1 MPKQMYNQKAF
12 PLAYTVKTSSLVMFG
27 LATAFFPRLIA
38 AVGVPSV
45 VNFIH
50 FACISLISGLTLP
63 QIRTKLRID
72 ISKVILLGLFTLLV
86 LITASA
92 YLNNAGF
99 INIVIDFLLLAEP
112 FMLLIAII
120 GIRMSSADVEKMRF
134 WLMVFA
140 FANVLL
146 ALVQYFVLGLRFNP
160 DDIKGV
166 FLNQGAGHHVGGA
179 VSMTAAVYF
188 FVDSKIRSIWIR
200 TLGTVAFMS
209 QVYPLS
215 DSKQVIAVFV
225 ASLVILS
232 FTKFKSV
239 AKALQ
244 YLTLT
249 LVVVSTV
256 LWVATNVLKLY
267 WVKLDLIQSG
277 FIQKL
282 SVFSVFAL
290 SYHSPLNW
298 LLGLGPGHT
307 IGRLGLLLPDYYEY
321 FQPLGATISP
331 VTEAVQQ
338 AGAANWQ
345 SAVSGSSMWSL
356 TFSWAG
362 IWGDLGLLG
371 LVTYLCLWFFVW
383 YRLCLDD
390 LSKFFVITILM
401 FGAIF
406 NWIEEPGYMLFV
418 VSILGMRWQE
428 HQNKIEKDRNL
439 KLYNKEHFGV

>member
-1 MPKQMYNQKAF
+1 MYNQKAF

-27 LATAFFPRLIA
+27 LATAFFPRFIA

-50 FACISLISGLTLP
+50 FACISLIFGLTLP
-63 QIRTKLRID
+63 RIKTKLRID
-72 ISKVILLGLFTLLV
+72 ISKVILLGLFSLLV

-92 YLNNAGF
+92 YLNNAGL

-120 GIRMSSADVEKMRF
+120 GIHMSSADVEKIRF
-134 WLMVFA
+134 WVMVFA
-140 FANVLL
+140 FANLLL

-188 FVDSKIRSIWIR
+188 FIDSKIRSMWIR
-200 TLGTVAFMS
+200 ILGTVAFMS

-232 FTKFKSV
+232 FTKFKSI

-249 LVVVSTV
+249 VVVVSTV

-277 FIQKL
+277 FIQKF

-298 LLGLGPGHT
+298 LFGLGPGHT

-321 FQPLGATISP
+321 LQPLGATISP

-338 AGAANWQ
+338 AGEANWQ

-371 LVTYLCLWFFVW
+371 LVAYLCLWVFVW

-418 VSILGMRWQE
+418 ASILGMRWQE
-428 HQNKIEKDRNL
+428 HQIKTENNLNL